1 MTDSFLT
8 KAKNAALLPFA
19 IGVSLLQAGCEPFTK
34 NGDFSGKSIYVI
46 IGTLA
51 ANLFYVAF
59 DALRNHAANLR
70 ISERIAWEE
79 RLARLEAEENAAHKA
94 DIPASP
100 PVPGQQKAEKPAQ
113 NFDGPYKSWHDM
125 PGMKRRPTGRDE
137 PELAAP
143 VFKTWDEA
151 VVGRRYTNSFGKDAP
166 EFTKGPKR
174 MTVCNSTLQG
184 ATRKGAPEPILWR

>member
-1 MTDSFLT
+1 MTGSFFA
-8 KAKNAALLPFA
+8 KAKDAALMPSA
-19 IGVSLLQAGCEPFTK
+19 IAISILQAGCEPFTK
-34 NGDFSGKSIYVI
+34 NGDFSGKSIYVVV
-46 IGTLA
+46 GTLVA
-51 ANLFYVAF
+51 TLSYVAF

-100 PVPGQQKAEKPAQ
+100 PVPEQQKDEKPAQ
-113 NFDGPYKSWHDM
+113 NFDGPYKSWYDM

-137 PELAAP
+137 PEREAP

-151 VVGRRYTNSFGKDAP
+151 IGGRRYTNSFGKDSP
-166 EFTKGPKR
+166 DFTKGPKR

-184 ATRKGAPEPILWR
+184 ATRKGAPAPILWR